1 MEQKFY
7 KCKHCGQ
14 IVAIVK
20 KTGAP
25 LVCCGEKME
34 ELIPGTVEASL
45 EKHIPVYTVD
55 NNVVTVVVGSIEH
68 PMISEHFIEWISIQ
82 TKYGNQRRV
91 LTPGSEPKVTFA
103 LLEGDE
109 VEAVYAYC
117 NLHGL
122 WKA

>member
-34 ELIPGTVEASL
+34 ELIPGTVDASK
-45 EKHIPVYTVD
+45 EKHIPVYKVENNRVD
-55 NNVVTVVVGSIEH
+55 VIVGSIEH
-68 PMISEHFIEWISIQ
+68 PMINEHYIEWISIQ
-82 TKYGNQRRV
+82 TKYGNQRKV
-91 LTPGSEPKVTFA
+91 LTPNSAPTASFA
-103 LLEGDE
+103 LMEGDE